1 VVLSK
6 HKLADSRWERT
17 EYRGQNT
24 EARWQKT
31 DGRGKR
37 LRAWRHK
44 RSVVSAKEG
53 LKKEHPPAMNS
64 TIGGVNMDM

>member
-1 VVLSK
+1 MGKDRIQRSDDRRQML
-6 HKLADSRWERT
+6 
-17 EYRGQNT
+17 
-24 EARWQKT
+24 

-37 LRAWRHK
+37 LQAWRHK

-64 TIGGVNMDM
+64 TIGGVNMGM